1 MMSSSF
7 PAYLLPLSTKRIL
20 LYNWQLY
27 LNKGDESQQKKEV
40 PLKTK
45 ILVMICLFMIM
56 SFLSAS
62 DFSGNNLA
70 PNEISAA
77 GHLLLS
83 EESEVVEGLKEA
95 LSLGTKTAIQLV
107 SQEDGYFG
115 NEIIKILMPEDLR
128 KVTDTLSRIGLQQQ
142 VDEFILSMNRSAEK
156 AAPGAIDI
164 FVEAIKAMTFE
175 DATGI
180 LTGGDTAATNYF
192 KEKISDQIYET
203 FKPIISISMSEVG
216 VTQAYKELSDKYA
229 SLPLMS
235 AVAFDIDDYVTNK
248 ALDGLFYMVGEE
260 EKKIRT
266 DPAARATDLL
276 KKIFK

>member
-1 MMSSSF
+1 
-7 PAYLLPLSTKRIL
+7 
-20 LYNWQLY
+20 
-27 LNKGDESQQKKEV
+27 
-40 PLKTK
+40 
-45 ILVMICLFMIM
+45 MICLFMVV

-62 DFSGNNLA
+62 GFSKDKLA

-77 GHLLLS
+77 EHSLSS
-83 EESEVVEGLKEA
+83 EESEVVRGLKEA
-95 LSLGTKTAIQLV
+95 LSLGTKTAVQLV

-128 KVTDTLSRIGLQQQ
+128 KITDTLSKIGLQQQ

-164 FVEAIKAMTFE
+164 FVDAIKAMTFE

-180 LTGGDTAATNYF
+180 LTGEDTAATEYF
-192 KEKISDQIYET
+192 KEKTSDQIYDT
-203 FKPIISISMSEVG
+203 FKPVISTSMNEVG
-216 VTQAYKELSDKYA
+216 ATQAYKELSNKYA

-235 AVAFDIDDYVTNK
+235 AVAFDLDDYVTNK

>member
-1 MMSSSF
+1 
-7 PAYLLPLSTKRIL
+7 
-20 LYNWQLY
+20 
-27 LNKGDESQQKKEV
+27 
-40 PLKTK
+40 
-45 ILVMICLFMIM
+45 MICLFMAV

-62 DFSGNNLA
+62 GFSGDKLA

-77 GHLLLS
+77 DHSLSS
-83 EESEVVEGLKEA
+83 EESEVVGGLKEA
-95 LSLGTKTAIQLV
+95 LSLGTKTAVQLV

-128 KVTDTLSRIGLQQQ
+128 KVADTLSRIGLQQQ
-142 VDEFILSMNRSAEK
+142 VDEFILSMNRAAEK

-180 LTGGDTAATNYF
+180 LTGGDTAATDYF
-192 KEKISDQIYET
+192 KEKTSGQIYET
-203 FKPIISISMSEVG
+203 FKPIISASMSEVG

-266 DPAARATDLL
+266 DPAARVTDLL
-276 KKIFK
+276 KRIFK